1 LTKQLGIDCVSQFN
15 QESENNETKYNMNLL
30 GISSNTLKA
39 YVHIICSNIYDSGE
53 RDRGRGRERG
63 EGGRTYLDTCRRDIS
78 CHCRPPW

>member
-39 YVHIICSNIYDSGE
+39 YVHIICSNIYDSGREGE
-53 RDRGRGRERG
+53 RERERG
-63 EGGRTYLDTCRRDIS
+63 GGGGGRAYPRHLKT
-78 CHCRPPW
+78 